1 MLVKNYCQNTVTDVV
16 PGGRNTVMFL
26 PALLLI
32 YYLKGLLLIFE
43 GWLISFPEGF
53 FE

>member
-1 MLVKNYCQNTVTDVV
+1 MFVKNYCQKTVTDVV
-16 PGGRNTVMFL
+16 PGGRYTVMFL

-32 YYLKGLLLIFE
+32 FE
-43 GWLISFPEGF
+43 GWLLSFPEGF

>member
-1 MLVKNYCQNTVTDVV
+1 MFVKNYCQKAVTDV
-16 PGGRNTVMFL
+16 PGGRYTLMFL

-43 GWLISFPEGF
+43 GLVT
-53 FE
+53 